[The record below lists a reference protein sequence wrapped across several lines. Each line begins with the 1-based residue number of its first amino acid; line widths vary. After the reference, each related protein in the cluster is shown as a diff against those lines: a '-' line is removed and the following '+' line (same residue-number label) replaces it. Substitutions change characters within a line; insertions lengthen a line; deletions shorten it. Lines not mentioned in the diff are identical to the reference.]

1 MPNSWL
7 AIFVSNKNEV
17 PFCAIGPDHAIEHL
31 NKIMK
36 IQGGLKG
43 LKQPAVMARWFLIAS
58 DLSRLSNE
66 AETFAGIV
74 STKQTRHHD
83 ASPSVVQRYEQ
94 NVNKLRYILM
104 VNDPFTVA
112 DDVLMNIITKAV
124 MLDPVKNAIIQRNF
138 IGQEMFDKFVQERLV
153 DKEMS
158 IWSPMKK
165 VKLLIWKSTRKV
177 NKCTTSDKL
186 VAMNDDR
193 ELFARFLVV
202 ILTRPELN
210 L

>member
-1 MPNSWL
+1 MKCRFAQLVLIMP
-7 AIFVSNKNEV
+7 V
-17 PFCAIGPDHAIEHL
+17 

-43 LKQPAVMARWFLIAS
+43 LTQQPAAMARWFLIAS
-58 DLSRLSNE
+58 ELSRLSNE
-66 AETFAGIV
+66 GEKFAGFV

-83 ASPSVVQRYEQ
+83 ASPSVLQRYEQ
-94 NVNKLRYILM
+94 NVNKLRDILM

-124 MLDPVKNAIIQRNF
+124 MPDPVNVAIIQRNS

-153 DKEMS
+153 DKEIS

-165 VKLLIWKSTRKV
+165 VKLLIHERST
-177 NKCTTSDKL
+177 N
-186 VAMNDDR
+186 AQQ
-193 ELFARFLVV
+193 AR
-202 ILTRPELN
+202 N
-210 L
+210 S